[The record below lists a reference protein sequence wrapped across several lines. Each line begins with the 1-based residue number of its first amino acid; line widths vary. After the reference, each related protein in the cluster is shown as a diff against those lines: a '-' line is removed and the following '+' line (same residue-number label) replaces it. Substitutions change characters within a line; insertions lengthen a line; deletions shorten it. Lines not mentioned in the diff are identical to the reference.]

1 MPARR
6 GHGHPGVS
14 PRQARHA
21 RTATMRGH
29 ARRIAATLNSARKPS
44 LFSQYLELTKPKV
57 VALLVFTAIVGMLL
71 AVPGMPPLDAV
82 VFGTLGIGLASG
94 SAAAINHLLDRRI
107 DAIMARTAHRPL
119 PTGQLGAR
127 QVLTFALLLGAI
139 AMAILVIFVNVLTAV
154 LTFASLIGYAVI
166 YTMYLK
172 RATPQNIVIGGA
184 AGAAPPVL
192 GWTAVTGEVHAHAL
206 LLFLIVF
213 VWTPP
218 HFWALALYRRE
229 DYARADIPML
239 PVIYGEGFTRWHVLF
254 YTVLLVIVTILPW
267 LTGMSGLFYL
277 GGALVLGAGFLYYAI
292 RLLDPPDEQFAMQT
306 FSYSIVY
313 LMALFAF
320 LLIDHYLLP
329 PDELVWRFEP
339 MG

>member
-1 MPARR
+1 M
-6 GHGHPGVS
+6 
-14 PRQARHA
+14 
-21 RTATMRGH
+21 
-29 ARRIAATLNSARKPS
+29 NSAVHRVS
-44 LFSQYLELTKPKV
+44 RFRQYLELTKPKV
-57 VALLVFTAIVGMLL
+57 VALLVFTAVVGMLL
-71 AVPGMPPLDAV
+71 AVRGVPPLNAL

-107 DAIMARTAHRPL
+107 DAIMMRTAHRPL
-119 PTGQLGAR
+119 PTGQLGTG
-127 QVLTFALLLGAI
+127 QVLAFALALGLV
-139 AMAILVIFVNVLTAV
+139 AMAILVAFVNVLTAV
-154 LTFASLIGYAVI
+154 LTFVSLIGYAIV
-166 YTMYLK
+166 YTLYLK

-218 HFWALALYRRE
+218 HFWALALYRRD

-239 PVIYGEGFTRWHVLF
+239 PVIYGESFTRWHVLF
-254 YTVLLVIVTILPW
+254 YTILLVLVTILPW

-277 GGALVLGAGFLYYAI
+277 GGALVLGAGFLYYAV
-292 RLLDPPDEQFAMQT
+292 RLLDPPNEQFAMQT
-306 FSYSIVY
+306 FGYSIVY

-329 PDELVWRFEP
+329 QADELVWRFEP
-339 MG
+339 GGGV